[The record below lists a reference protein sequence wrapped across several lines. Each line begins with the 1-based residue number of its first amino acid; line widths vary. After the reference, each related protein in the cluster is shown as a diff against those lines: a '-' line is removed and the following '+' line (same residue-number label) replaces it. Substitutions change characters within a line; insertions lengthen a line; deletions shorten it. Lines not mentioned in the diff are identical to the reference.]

1 MFRFLALLF
10 PCSTPTR
17 VCSLCGAEFSKEC
30 GIYIRAVT
38 AGTAPKPAAAEK
50 VDWQSDCGHDAGVD
64 TMRHVLVILTLMMP
78 GITAWSQTP
87 KQFNGLLTTSIDYT
101 CAGTVPCA
109 TWPMPPIP
117 APGESWLDPTF
128 GTTTWRLAV
137 PPANTS
143 GKVIPAYNRV
153 QAWNSNN
160 TLMFMTDLGNAGLDL
175 YDATTTPP
183 TPINRITTDLG
194 AGIYPD
200 AGDGD
205 ALWAFTDPHRIYFQ
219 ARAGAAYG
227 LSLMYVD
234 VSACTPSNCVL
245 HPTIVHTFSCTTDAV
260 SNPELG
266 AGVAGNKIETGSG
279 AQGGMFDNTDTYFS
293 FTCDKLDGKGRH
305 RD

>member
-1 MFRFLALLF
+1 MAHAAR
-10 PCSTPTR
+10 SQH
-17 VCSLCGAEFSKEC
+17 
-30 GIYIRAVT
+30 RA
-38 AGTAPKPAAAEK
+38 K
-50 VDWQSDCGHDAGVD
+50 VG
-64 TMRHVLVILTLMMP
+64 
-78 GITAWSQTP
+78 
-87 KQFNGLLTTSIDYT
+87 SI
-101 CAGTVPCA
+101 PS
-109 TWPMPPIP
+109 I
-117 APGESWLDPTF
+117 

-194 AGIYPD
+194 VGIYPD
-200 AGDGD
+200 AGDSD

-234 VSACTPSNCVL
+234 VSACTPSNCIL

-266 AGVAGNKIETGSG
+266 AGLAGNKIEQVVARKAGCSTTPTHTSASHATRWTVRVGTRLTSS
-279 AQGGMFDNTDTYFS
+279 ATTA
-293 FTCDKLDGKGRH
+293 
-305 RD
+305 